1 MTSKA
6 LKQLTPTSDSLDQK
20 QLETTLE
27 QSATPDESKPKG
39 KDNANN
45 SNKKTTPSRQ
55 FKGMSLEQ
63 RQNMRRE
70 KLIEAGLQAYGT
82 HGFFSV
88 TVKDICKEAK
98 LTERYFYESFK
109 RSEELFKVV
118 YLKLIDDL
126 QLKIVEAVMQHS
138 PDLKQMITAGLSA
151 LLNNLR
157 DDPRTARILFVDA
170 VLVHELHGD
179 TIHESHTRFDQTI
192 FNFLNIV
199 FPDQQE
205 NKSQISLIASG
216 LNGYVVHIAMR
227 WVLSNFKQP
236 FEQVLEACSLAYLGI
251 YQQFNHLHPT
261 TSES

>member
-20 QLETTLE
+20 QLETTLG
-27 QSATPDESKPKG
+27 QSATPDESKPTG

-151 LLNNLR
+151 LLNNL
-157 DDPRTARILFVDA
+157 
-170 VLVHELHGD
+170 
-179 TIHESHTRFDQTI
+179 Q
-192 FNFLNIV
+192 
-199 FPDQQE
+199 
-205 NKSQISLIASG
+205 K
-216 LNGYVVHIAMR
+216 
-227 WVLSNFKQP
+227 LSKKKKF
-236 FEQVLEACSLAYLGI
+236 
-251 YQQFNHLHPT
+251 
-261 TSES
+261 